1 VSADSAV
8 LLQMLL
14 LPKWQKT
21 RQVISSAKS
30 YVPLALAYTALLIA
44 SWQPDT
50 LSLILPGS
58 FSEGLSGDSVCD
70 AWCLGHVLRVWAGIV

>member
-1 VSADSAV
+1 
-8 LLQMLL
+8 MML

-21 RQVISSAKS
+21 RQIISSAKS

-50 LSLILPGS
+50 MSLILPGS
-58 FSEGLSGDSVCD
+58 LNEGLSGELASNVSCYG
-70 AWCLGHVLRVWAGIV
+70 ASLGGLCVVMHS